1 MEFRRFESAVRRHG
15 SGKYTMCDF
24 LNLIK
29 AAARDISDEYETDV
43 YELARGDESQFADL
57 ISNQC
62 FMISEMMDASVSGGS
77 DDRLERLNEEI
88 KELNEQLA
96 TVNEMI
102 ENTREKIKCPECS
115 TYNARG
121 AVYCNKCGKKLPA
134 AKPAG
139 EDEFTDEELLSY
151 AEETI
156 DDEPHGSRI
165 DCQCTGK
172 GNR

>member
-1 MEFRRFESAVRRHG
+1 MLFRS
-15 SGKYTMCDF
+15 
-24 LNLIK
+24 
-29 AAARDISDEYETDV
+29 
-43 YELARGDESQFADL
+43 
-57 ISNQC
+57 
-62 FMISEMMDASVSGGS
+62 
-77 DDRLERLNEEI
+77 
-88 KELNEQLA
+88 ELNEQLA

-151 AEETI
+151 AEETY
-156 DDEPHGSRI
+156 DEEL
-165 DCQCTGK
+165 
-172 GNR
+172 